1 MKKTRW
7 KTSLINSTE
16 WHPWRGVT
24 EAVFVQGSCEQ
35 RAADVPGS
43 LWCGEVQSMLQLA
56 LPTALVLPKGS
67 GLYPLSEINLIP
79 PSYLSLP
86 PLLSLLFLCSKEAKP
101 SKCAISVNRIWI
113 VALPP
118 ENRGCLR
125 LIGKAKKIT
134 HFSSNC
140 FWSTVVSLTWY
151 EYITSTR

>member
-1 MKKTRW
+1 MKNIPNQLYW
-7 KTSLINSTE
+7 VA
-16 WHPWRGVT
+16 PMARGHRGCFC
-24 EAVFVQGSCEQ
+24 ARFL
-35 RAADVPGS
+35 RAACCRCARKPVVRRGAVHAAAGFAHGTGAAKG
-43 LWCGEVQSMLQLA
+43 LWA
-56 LPTALVLPKGS
+56 LPTFRNQSNPTK
-67 GLYPLSEINLIP
+67 LSFP
-79 PSYLSLP
+79 P